1 MRFQVPPGFA
11 AWRHHEARDGFEVVF
26 VGMHDDCYRVEGAT
40 SAVEDAD
47 AWVVRYV
54 IHLASDWRT
63 RSAHVEGL
71 SARGG
76 QELRLDGDGSG
87 RWQINGAA
95 APHLDGCLD
104 VDLESSAFTN
114 ALPVHRLGLEV
125 GGHALAPA
133 VYVRALDLTVD
144 RLEQRYRRLDDHAER
159 RRYHYCAPAFAY
171 ECQLVYDEYGLVL
184 DYPGIAVRAA

>member
-1 MRFQVPPGFA
+1 MRVQAPPGSA

-26 VGMHDDCYRVEGAT
+26 VRAHDDGCTVEGAT
-40 SAVEDAD
+40 SAVEGVD

-54 IHLASDWRT
+54 IHLAPDWTT
-63 RSAHVEGL
+63 RSAQVAGR
-71 SARGG
+71 SARGRH
-76 QELRLDGDGSG
+76 ELRLDGDGSG
-87 RWQINGAA
+87 RWQVDGAA

-125 GGHALAPA
+125 GADAPAPA

-144 RLEQRYRRLDDHAER
+144 RLEQHYRRLDDDAGR
-159 RRYHYCAPAFAY
+159 RRYHYSAPAFAY
-171 ECQLVYDEYGLVL
+171 ECQLVYDDDGLVL